1 MKSMSQ
7 ALIKFGRWQDMA
19 FRFRRAK
26 QPDDVIVDS
35 VTGALNR
42 RQLDADVAAGVDTS
56 GQSTATLMI
65 DVDQFATY
73 DGKQGNASGDRILE
87 RVSWVIMAT
96 VRTTDVLYRH
106 GPSSFCVL
114 LPVTSDADALAV
126 ADRIRGNVQK
136 MPLLAESHVTV
147 SVGVA
152 TGTGS
157 DIAST
162 IERADAALAA
172 GLETGPNQ
180 VFGGG
185 VDENSPQPIPNRT
198 ARTDELLDDL

>member
-1 MKSMSQ
+1 
-7 ALIKFGRWQDMA
+7 MA

-26 QPDDVIVDS
+26 QQDIVIVDRL
-35 VTGALNR
+35 TGAFNR

-96 VRTTDVLYRH
+96 IRTTDVLYRH
-106 GPSSFCVL
+106 GSSCFCVL
-114 LPVTSDADALAV
+114 LPVTSDTDALAV

-152 TGTGS
+152 TGFGS
-157 DIAST
+157 DIATT
-162 IERADAALAA
+162 IQRADAALAA
-172 GLETGPNQ
+172 GFQTGPNQ
-180 VFGGG
+180 VFDGG
-185 VDENSPQPIPNRT
+185 VDEHRSESTPNRT
-198 ARTDELLDDL
+198 VEPQNDR